1 MKKHL
6 YNIKVCALRTL
17 PTVNVNEEVVST
29 INITAEDFP
38 ALSIKGEIH

>member
-6 YNIKVCALRTL
+6 YNVKVCALRTL

-29 INITAEDFP
+29 INIPNEDFP
-38 ALSIKGEIH
+38 ALSIKGKIH